1 MTLHCEHPG
10 KTIQMLGRAVGK
22 ESPMM
27 RTATIQ
33 SAIRLQLM
41 QQSPCT
47 LETLLDRL
55 PQFSWSEIFTVVD
68 QLSREGRLVLRHP
81 ARFDYEVS
89 IGSARPIAD
98 QVRAGGAGACDRM
111 SVPADPC
118 QRPQEE

>member
-1 MTLHCEHPG
+1 
-10 KTIQMLGRAVGK
+10 
-22 ESPMM
+22 M

-41 QQSPCT
+41 QQGPCT
-47 LETLLDRL
+47 LESLLDRL

-98 QVRAGGAGACDRM
+98 QARAGGAGACDRM
-111 SVPADPC
+111 SVPADPS